1 MTTDIIRH
9 GMTGMRQKWDEWHR
23 NDGMRP
29 SLRQPNFH
37 LIQLIL
43 MSFVSFWH
51 HPIAV
56 YNGDDSLMTPKW
68 GPRQARSWQ
77 LSLKTIGQSKAMI
90 KAKDKNG
97 RFGTEQSSHPPL
109 PPPAPPTTTSPA
121 AAISKWRNS
130 PTNVLPKVG
139 LVQGGESTLQNLTFQ
154 YHHQLWKQRGS
165 SKSRLQILH
174 RQHTFQVTIK
184 PNLIRFNV
192 QDYFLQFSQ
201 KQAWTSSRGVHI

>member
-1 MTTDIIRH
+1 MSKHLEIRANELVRTQ
-9 GMTGMRQKWDEWHR
+9 GVRF
-23 NDGMRP
+23 P
-29 SLRQPNFH
+29 SVYPSYDP
-37 LIQLIL
+37 IQ
-43 MSFVSFWH
+43 
-51 HPIAV
+51 AC
-56 YNGDDSLMTPKW
+56 SL
-68 GPRQARSWQ
+68 
-77 LSLKTIGQSKAMI
+77 LLKTIGQSKAMI

-139 LVQGGESTLQNLTFQ
+139 LVQGGDPTLQNLIFQ
-154 YHHQLWKQRGS
+154 FHHQLWKQRGS

-184 PNLIRFNV
+184 PNLIIFNV
-192 QDYFLQFSQ
+192 QAYFFFQFS
-201 KQAWTSSRGVHI
+201 KTGLNSTAWSTYSVFALLGVVVKFPCRYPLDKSFQ